1 MDVRVAGTILGAL
14 VGHPS
19 LRKLIIDGEVTSA
32 EARSAFGAAFA
43 ALIVADV
50 PALQVLKCR
59 ANYVGDAGLAPIV
72 EALAL
77 NHHLRKLDV
86 SFNDMSEAFARE
98 QLLPAV
104 RSNTTLCKLTCHDDV
119 PRPAAVEAKELV
131 RLRAQHD

>member
-1 MDVRVAGTILGAL
+1 MDVRVAGTIRGAL

-86 SFNDMSEAFARE
+86 SFNDMSEAL
-98 QLLPAV
+98 QTNL
-104 RSNTTLCKLTCHDDV
+104 S
-119 PRPAAVEAKELV
+119 
-131 RLRAQHD
+131 